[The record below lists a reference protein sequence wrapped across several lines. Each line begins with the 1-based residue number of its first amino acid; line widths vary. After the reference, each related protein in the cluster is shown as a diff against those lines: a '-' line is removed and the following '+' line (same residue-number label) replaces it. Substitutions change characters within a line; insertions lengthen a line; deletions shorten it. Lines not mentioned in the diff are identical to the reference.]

1 MKSQLI
7 GENILLLTFEKQ
19 KEIAM
24 TFFRVQEFY
33 ESKKPSLKD
42 RYFTAFGFLD
52 ALMNDDGEIDY
63 FSEWNGFNIPGNV
76 FKKWEECV
84 PEDAFTHY
92 EHKMLIS
99 ISENIKTN
107 DFYIIGCLEK
117 DKNTLKHEICH
128 ALYYLNDDFKI
139 EMTEILKDFHINHR
153 QEFSLLQDTLFN
165 DFEYDYNVL
174 YDETIAWLT
183 TSTKREIVVDLGCD
197 WISVEPYVKRFKKVL
212 RKYNKFKI

>member
-1 MKSQLI
+1 
-7 GENILLLTFEKQ
+7 
-19 KEIAM
+19 
-24 TFFRVQEFY
+24 
-33 ESKKPSLKD
+33 
-42 RYFTAFGFLD
+42 
-52 ALMNDDGEIDY
+52 
-63 FSEWNGFNIPGNV
+63 
-76 FKKWEECV
+76 
-84 PEDAFTHY
+84 
-92 EHKMLIS
+92 MLIS